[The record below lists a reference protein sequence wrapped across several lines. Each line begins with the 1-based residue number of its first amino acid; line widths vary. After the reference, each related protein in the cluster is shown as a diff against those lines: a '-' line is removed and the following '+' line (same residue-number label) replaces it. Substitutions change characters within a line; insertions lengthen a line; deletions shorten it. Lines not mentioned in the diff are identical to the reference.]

1 MGRGQGARGAGTR
14 GVGSRGAEL
23 GAGAGE
29 LGAGEAES
37 WEQGKRGGG
46 NMREREVGSR
56 WSGVLGIFN
65 HDQDLHR
72 ILDRV
77 TS

>member
-1 MGRGQGARGAGTR
+1 MLGTGPLLGQTLQNARDRPALVDVEDVVGEMG
-14 GVGSRGAEL
+14 
-23 GAGAGE
+23 
-29 LGAGEAES
+29 S
-37 WEQGKRGGG
+37 WEQGKRGVG
-46 NMREREVGSR
+46 NMGEREVGSR
-56 WSGVLGIFN
+56 WSGVLGIIN